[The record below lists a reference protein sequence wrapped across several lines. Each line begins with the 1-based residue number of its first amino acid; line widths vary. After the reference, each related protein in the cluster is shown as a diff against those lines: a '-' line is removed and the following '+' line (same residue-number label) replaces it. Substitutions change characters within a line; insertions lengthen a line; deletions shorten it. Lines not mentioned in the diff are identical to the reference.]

1 MWEKLMILKKY
12 EKSLQFHKNIKKL
25 KQFWK
30 NLRYLKKIEHLQQKR
45 II

>member
-1 MWEKLMILKKY
+1 MWEKLQFLKKY
-12 EKSLQFHKNIKKL
+12 KKSLQFHKNIKKL